1 MDAKHPKRKKDKQNP
16 YTLSIENGKE
26 YVSFHDSEGTYH
38 QLEVTHALFSQ
49 FNDFELEDISYLNAV
64 SRHYEFSELTEQTLN
79 ERAFLLPESTE
90 DAVLRKLE
98 IDQLYAAIREL
109 PEKQRKRLILYYFGN
124 YTYAQIAQME
134 GCTVMPVKRSID
146 KAIVQLAKLL
156 K

>member
-134 GCTVMPVKRSID
+134 GCTVMPVKRFID